1 MMESHNKR
9 TIHYSFKA
17 SETESDR
24 IREKMKAAGINNQ
37 SAYIRTMALNGYVLK
52 LDLPE
57 LHQAVRLLGSLSS
70 NVNQIAR
77 RMNEHG
83 SLYDTELDEI
93 VDKQNQILDVM
104 NHILSRLNPIGG

>member
-1 MMESHNKR
+1 MMSSQGKR
-9 TIHYSFKA
+9 MIHFSFKA
-17 SETESDR
+17 SEAESDR
-24 IREKMKAAGINNQ
+24 IREKMKAAGIGNQ
-37 SAYIRTMALNGYVLK
+37 SAYIRAMALNGYVLK

-57 LHQAVRLLGSLSS
+57 LHQAVRLLGSLSN

-93 VDKQNQILDVM
+93 VDKQNQILGVM
-104 NHILSRLNPIGG
+104 NQILSRLNPTSG